1 MKCRIPERQKQ
12 LDPRVRPHIRRMLGG
27 CAELTIAEVFEFGDK
42 RILEIRR
49 GVQEMYAE
57 FDSKYPDSLD
67 YIRALLD
74 LFEQDGKRY
83 EYPVRPGSGE
93 RVLSGR
99 EHDIVYLCYAYQLR
113 LRGFGQVR
121 IERFVSE
128 LCKRIRYYNRNFIDD
143 YGDVAPVIENK
154 LERRGIRVGGGAS

>member
-12 LDPRVRPHIRRMLGG
+12 LDPRVRVHIRRMLGD

-42 RILEIRR
+42 RIREIR
-49 GVQEMYAE
+49 GEVQRMYSE
-57 FDSKYPDSLD
+57 FDSKYPDSLE
-67 YIRALLD
+67 YIRALLE
-74 LFEQDGKRY
+74 LFDKDGKGY

-121 IERFVSE
+121 IQRFVSE
-128 LCKRIRYYNRNFIDD
+128 LCKRIRYYNRAFEGD
-143 YGDVAPVIENK
+143 YADVAPVIENR
-154 LERRGIRVGGGAS
+154 LEQRGITVGGGG